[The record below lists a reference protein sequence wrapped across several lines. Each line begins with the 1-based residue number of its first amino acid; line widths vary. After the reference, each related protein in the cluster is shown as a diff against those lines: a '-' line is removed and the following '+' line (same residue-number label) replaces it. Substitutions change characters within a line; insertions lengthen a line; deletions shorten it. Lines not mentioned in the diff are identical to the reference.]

1 MAGKHH
7 SFWAYP
13 CFFTP
18 VEKKNHLPR
27 GTPHATRILLRSKHK
42 NTMSTLNLRAKALS
56 DVLGRQ
62 PKEVHPPSARISDY
76 FGVNVF
82 NDQAMRMFL
91 TVDAYRAVRAAM
103 DGGERI
109 DRRLA
114 DQVASGMKEWAAS
127 KGATH
132 YTHWFQ
138 PLNGSSAEKHD
149 AFFEPLGEGR
159 SIERFDGGMLV
170 QQEPDASSFPSG
182 GIRNTFEARGYS
194 AWDPGS
200 PAFLIHNTLCIPT
213 IFVSYT
219 GEALDFKTPLLRSI
233 RTLDEAA
240 TAVCQYFDK
249 DVRKVVPTL
258 GWEQEYFLIDE
269 SFYYARPD
277 IMAAGRA
284 LFGHGPARG
293 QQLEDHYFGS
303 IPDRTQAFMRD
314 FETEALQLGI
324 PVKTRH
330 NEVAPN
336 QFECAPV
343 FEEMNLAVDHNM
355 LLMDVM
361 EKTARKHDMRVL
373 FHEKP
378 YAGVNGSGKHNNWSL
393 ATDTGVNLL
402 NPGRTPKENIRFLA
416 FFVNTIAAVHAHA
429 DMLRASIASANNDH
443 RLGAHEAP
451 PAIMSV
457 FVGNYLSALLDDLE
471 KNIKAKM
478 SPASK
483 TELKLDIGR
492 IPRVL
497 LDNTDRNRTAPF
509 AFTGNKFEFR
519 AVGSSANC
527 SGPMTVLNTMMAAQ
541 LNAFKKD
548 VDALL
553 AKGVKKDEAILRTI
567 RELIAKSKAIR
578 FEGNAYGEE
587 WKQEAAKRGLSNIPD
602 TPRALDA
609 WAHKETIKLFKEMG
623 VLSPKELE
631 ARHEIELHNYT
642 LKIQIES
649 RVCADMATNH
659 VLPAAV
665 HYQNRLIENV
675 KGLQEVLGRQEAAKA
690 TATQVELIKKISGHI
705 EEVRA
710 LSIAMTQ
717 ARKAANVIDDQR
729 ERAIAYCDRVKPFLD
744 RIRYHSNKLELLV
757 DDELWPLPKMRELL
771 FTR

>member
-1 MAGKHH
+1 MN
-7 SFWAYP
+7 
-13 CFFTP
+13 TP
-18 VEKKNHLPR
+18 
-27 GTPHATRILLRSKHK
+27 TFRS
-42 NTMSTLNLRAKALS
+42 KALS

-62 PKEVHPPSARISDY
+62 PKHVEPPSNRISDY
-76 FGVNVF
+76 FGINVF
-82 NDQAMRMFL
+82 NEGAMRMFL
-91 TVDAYRAVRAAM
+91 TEDAYRAVRSAI
-103 DGGERI
+103 DRGERI

-149 AFFEPLGEGR
+149 AFFEPLGDGR

-182 GIRNTFEARGYS
+182 GIRNTFEARGYT

-200 PAFLIHNTLCIPT
+200 PAFLIHRTLCIPT

-233 RTLDEAA
+233 RALDEAA
-240 TAVCQYFDK
+240 TAVCRYFDK
-249 DVRKVVPTL
+249 NVAKVIATL

-277 IMAAGRA
+277 IMMAGRA

-303 IPDRTQAFMRD
+303 IPERSQAFMRD
-314 FETEALQLGI
+314 FETEALKLGI

-361 EKTARKHDMRVL
+361 EKTARQHDMRVL

-402 NPGRTPKENIRFLA
+402 RPAKTPRENIQFLA
-416 FFVNTIAAVHAHA
+416 FFVSTIAAVHAHA
-429 DMLRASIASANNDH
+429 DVLRASIASANNDH
-443 RLGAHEAP
+443 RLGANEAP
-451 PAIMSV
+451 PAIISV
-457 FVGNYLSALLDDLE
+457 FIGKYLTDLLNDLE
-471 KNIKAKM
+471 KSIKTSM
-478 SPASK
+478 SPSSK

-492 IPRVL
+492 IPQVL
-497 LDNTDRNRTAPF
+497 LDNTDRNRTSPI

-527 SGPMTVLNTMMAAQ
+527 AASMTVLNTIVAAQ
-541 LNAFKKD
+541 LKAFKVD
-548 VDALL
+548 VDALI

-567 RELIAKSKAIR
+567 RDLIVRSKDIR
-578 FEGNAYGEE
+578 FEGNGYGEE
-587 WKQEAAKRGLSNIPD
+587 WKAEAEKRGLLNLVD

-609 WAHKETIKLFKEMG
+609 WGGKGTKKLFHDLG
-623 VLSPKELE
+623 VLTERELN
-631 ARHEIELHNYT
+631 ARHEIELHSYT

-665 HYQNRLIENV
+665 HYQNRLLQNV
-675 KGLQEVLGRQEAAKA
+675 RGLLDVLGEEEGEKA
-690 TATQVELIKKISGHI
+690 SRTQLELVRKISTHM
-705 EEVRA
+705 EQLRS
-710 LSIAMTQ
+710 LSVAMTN
-717 ARKAANVIDDQR
+717 ARKAANVLTDER
-729 ERAIAYCDRVKPFLD
+729 EKAIAYCDTVKPFLD